1 MCWKFLSLFHLVGS
15 KHCTKV
21 NSPNLMV
28 LLFLVVLQMARWGI
42 QYHLC
47 NTFIC
52 VVNMWLWWLPGGC
65 GRNLCQWRS
74 VSTACF
80 SCQWKCLFYFHHDGS
95 WSLLSKHLLISSW
108 QYLTSLPG
116 LSRFYHLFVFAV
128 LNVCDQ
134 RKIGQTWEH
143 SSWSGHE
150 VGKGT
155 MFKYASPKLGECLNA
170 TNACLVPYLWL
181 HFCVTQT
188 RGARPR
194 NKYKG
199 FSILSWQQQAFL

>member
-1 MCWKFLSLFHLVGS
+1 MRAG
-15 KHCTKV
+15 
-21 NSPNLMV
+21 
-28 LLFLVVLQMARWGI
+28 QGI

-47 NTFIC
+47 NTYEG
-52 VVNMWLWWLPGGC
+52 LWWLPGGC

-80 SCQWKCLFYFHHDGS
+80 SCQWKCIYVCFTFTMMAAEACCRNILWFQAGS
-95 WSLLSKHLLISSW
+95 I
-108 QYLTSLPG
+108 LTSLPG
-116 LSRFYHLFVFAV
+116 LPRFYHLFVFAV

-155 MFKYASPKLGECLNA
+155 MFKYVSPKLGEWLNT
-170 TNACLVPYLWL
+170 TNACLVPYLRL
-181 HFCVTQT
+181 HFCVTPDERSET
-188 RGARPR
+188 
-194 NKYKG
+194 
-199 FSILSWQQQAFL
+199 

>member
-1 MCWKFLSLFHLVGS
+1 MRAG
-15 KHCTKV
+15 
-21 NSPNLMV
+21 
-28 LLFLVVLQMARWGI
+28 QGI

-47 NTFIC
+47 NTYEG
-52 VVNMWLWWLPGGC
+52 LWWLPGGC

-181 HFCVTQT
+181 HFCVTPDERSETKKQVQRIFNFKLAT
-188 RGARPR
+188 A
-194 NKYKG
+194 
-199 FSILSWQQQAFL
+199 SFLIIRIMTFTNYLHGLVCVHIKWYGPLFLAMEQWAY